1 MAYPN
6 AHPTMSTRMILPTLL
21 SFALVAACK
30 TKQDSAQDNAAPPA
44 KGGSEST
51 APLVLGGEAAADSL
65 FLSLERTPCFGTCK
79 AYRLHIYR
87 SGYATYEGRAHVE
100 REGMHEAR
108 IGRDTL
114 DAILKEAERIGF
126 YGLEDVYD
134 SPVTDL
140 PSLIIRMVSNG
151 RDKEVKGR
159 VGVPPKFRTFAET
172 IEELMLPVAWKPI
185 RPQE

>member
-1 MAYPN
+1 
-6 AHPTMSTRMILPTLL
+6 MILPTML
-21 SFALVAACK
+21 SIALVAACK
-30 TKQDSAQDNAAPPA
+30 TKQDTAQEEVAPPVETIE
-44 KGGSEST
+44 GNSGT
-51 APLVLGGEAAADSL
+51 MQLGGANKADSL
-65 FLSLERTPCFGTCK
+65 FLSMERTPCFGTCK
-79 AYRLHIYR
+79 AYRLNIYR
-87 SGYATYEGRAHVE
+87 SGYATYEGRANVE

-114 DAILKEAERIGF
+114 EAIMKEADRIGF
-126 YGLEDVYD
+126 HGLDDVYD

-140 PSLIIRMVSNG
+140 PSLIIRVVSNG

-172 IEELMLPVAWKPI
+172 IEELVLPVAWKPI